1 MDGSPS
7 QLMERLRRLIRQDNE
22 VRAPLVNSTPTR
34 SMGHGE
40 SGSILA
46 TPEIGSNMFEDSS
59 VEEAYVTSLST
70 NFSLR
75 EVFRQDYRLRI
86 VLVLTLCFIVSLSCA
101 ILMLTLKI
109 NYLQTELAESQ
120 KFCTTEAS
128 MEAEVSITAIISATL
143 DQGHTKPLA
152 YVSSTPPS
160 SLSAPKF
167 SGKKDVNWDP

>member
-1 MDGSPS
+1 M
-7 QLMERLRRLIRQDNE
+7 RQDNE
-22 VRAPLVNSTPTR
+22 VRTPLVNSTPAC
-34 SMGHGE
+34 SMDHGE
-40 SGSILA
+40 LGSILA

-59 VEEAYVTSLST
+59 VGEAYVTGLSA

-86 VLVLTLCFIVSLSCA
+86 GLVLTLCFIVSLSCA

-120 KFCTTEAS
+120 KFCKTKASLKAEA
-128 MEAEVSITAIISATL
+128 SITAMVSVTL
-143 DQGHTKPLA
+143 DQGHTESLA
-152 YVSSTPPS
+152 FASPTPTP

-167 SGKKDVNWDP
+167 SGKKDVNWDSINWDR